1 MRKTLAAVALAVLVP
16 VLIASEASAHGSTY
30 GTSSPCVFAGRAIH
44 GVPGYSYGQTWDNGS
59 PHCGGWRVVVREC
72 DGSTVSKTEYDGT
85 ATTAINSSIN
95 WSDHYGLWGGAWY
108 GFHVEHSD
116 C

>member
-1 MRKTLAAVALAVLVP
+1 
-16 VLIASEASAHGSTY
+16 
-30 GTSSPCVFAGRAIH
+30 
-44 GVPGYSYGQTWDNGS
+44 
-59 PHCGGWRVVVREC
+59 VVREC